1 MRDIKKHDVG
11 GDIKQRGHEMRQTRG
26 VEEQGNRQ
34 KAAHGRDRF
43 R

>member
-1 MRDIKKHDVG
+1 MHDRKKHDVG
-11 GDIKQRGHEMRQTRG
+11 GDIKQRGDEMRQTRG

-34 KAAHGRDRF
+34 KAVHGRDIF